1 MKNNYAP
8 NFKYEDFGPLFT
20 AKFFNASHWADIFQA
35 SGAKYIVLTSKH
47 HEGKYMP
54 YLQTLTMVMRC
65 KVVLLEE
72 ETKIHELS
80 FLLGAAVSGY

>member
-1 MKNNYAP
+1 
-8 NFKYEDFGPLFT
+8 
-20 AKFFNASHWADIFQA
+20 
-35 SGAKYIVLTSKH
+35 
-47 HEGKYMP
+47 MP